1 MPGEVSF
8 KNAFRA
14 RKAQYGSGCEDLR
27 KPLPQMF
34 TFVARTALP
43 DSGQGLALRERVPHF
58 LRAGD
63 HGSSEDDVFCLVK
76 EAMSSRSL
84 SQDPLLVFPANLV
97 PASQKFPAD
106 ANSEGCP
113 LRTWRLDGERWDELK
128 AIRGALRNDF
138 PHGQGSQMVRTV
150 SSQSSATARCS
161 GSSSAI
167 FLEECV
173 CSSTRLARFS
183 VGAKT
188 TCAKALRA
196 ASGFSQ
202 GFGTLELGWQKKI
215 MFDSVLQL
223 RVVLCCQFKL
233 IQFGGFNHESFIFI
247 SFSAG

>member
-97 PASQKFPAD
+97 PASQKFLAD

-138 PHGQGSQMVRTV
+138 PHMVRAV
-150 SSQSSATARCS
+150 RWYEQFLRNPQPQPDVRGVPQLSFLRNVCARQQDWHAFQLGRRPPAPKPYELQVVFHRDSA
-161 GSSSAI
+161 
-167 FLEECV
+167 
-173 CSSTRLARFS
+173 
-183 VGAKT
+183 
-188 TCAKALRA
+188 
-196 ASGFSQ
+196 
-202 GFGTLELGWQKKI
+202 
-215 MFDSVLQL
+215 
-223 RVVLCCQFKL
+223 
-233 IQFGGFNHESFIFI
+233 H
-247 SFSAG
+247 

>member
-1 MPGEVSF
+1 MSTTHLALGWGEVG
-8 KNAFRA
+8 RA
-14 RKAQYGSGCEDLR
+14 
-27 KPLPQMF
+27 
-34 TFVARTALP
+34 
-43 DSGQGLALRERVPHF
+43 QGNPWCIEKR
-58 LRAGD
+58 
-63 HGSSEDDVFCLVK
+63 
-76 EAMSSRSL
+76 
-84 SQDPLLVFPANLV
+84 FP
-97 PASQKFPAD
+97 
-106 ANSEGCP
+106 
-113 LRTWRLDGERWDELK
+113 T
-128 AIRGALRNDF
+128 
-138 PHGQGSQMVRTV
+138 HGQGSQMVRTV